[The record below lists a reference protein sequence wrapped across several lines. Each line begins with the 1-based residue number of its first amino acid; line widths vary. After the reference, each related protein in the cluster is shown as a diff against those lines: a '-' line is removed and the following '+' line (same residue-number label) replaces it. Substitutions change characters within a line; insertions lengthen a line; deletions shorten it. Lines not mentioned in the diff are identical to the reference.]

1 MGSDSS
7 DLVRL
12 GRTCTLLP
20 DFDLANIRPFYSY
33 LDAFRGAKDKPSRLR
48 PSVSSCTRDWNG
60 PTNVAAPRAKCRFV
74 NIAGTG
80 YNGRSRFAGRYSK
93 GVVGRGQ
100 KRSAK
105 GRRVQHR
112 LRRIIPNVPWGTGLA
127 TAALQDRSPGRDNR
141 CKKRDRHTCLPG
153 NKGFCAPSGSSSKLT

>member
-1 MGSDSS
+1 MTAPTWCAWVVPVPSYRISTLRISDHFTPTWMHFAARKIN
-7 DLVRL
+7 RL
-12 GRTCTLLP
+12 GCGGP
-20 DFDLANIRPFYSY
+20 YQLA
-33 LDAFRGAKDKPSRLR
+33 LGAGAHK
-48 PSVSSCTRDWNG
+48 
-60 PTNVAAPRAKCRFV
+60 NVAARRAKRRFV

-80 YNGRSRFAGRYSK
+80 YNGRNRFAGRYSK

-112 LRRIIPNVPWGTGLA
+112 LRRTIPNVPWGTGLA